1 LKGKITRI
9 RSSGAYDVLFNDGEL
24 EKRVDST
31 FIRLDRNQDV
41 QSDDE
46 SGLDEGHQVQVKG
59 QIGEIIRKRSDSTYD
74 ILYENGEVDKRVPQR
89 RITNLQQRRQSKSK
103 HSNSDDDSDY
113 EESRSI
119 IIKFQVGEKVKA
131 NYRGAGVQWQR
142 IKSLEPK
149 ASGIGGRSFTHETV
163 GKEKLAV
170 GTLVDAWCF
179 EQSRFLPGY
188 VEWACLDGQYS
199 IRFEDGRLVHKVPKN
214 GIVLYSDSSS
224 HSGTGSTR
232 RHTSGRKC

>member
-74 ILYENGEVDKRVPQR
+74 ILYENGEESSTTKDY
-89 RITNLQQRRQSKSK
+89 KSAAAK
-103 HSNSDDDSDY
+103 AVK
-113 EESRSI
+113 
-119 IIKFQVGEKVKA
+119 IKA
-131 NYRGAGVQWQR
+131 
-142 IKSLEPK
+142 
-149 ASGIGGRSFTHETV
+149 
-163 GKEKLAV
+163 
-170 GTLVDAWCF
+170 
-179 EQSRFLPGY
+179 
-188 VEWACLDGQYS
+188 
-199 IRFEDGRLVHKVPKN
+199 
-214 GIVLYSDSSS
+214 
-224 HSGTGSTR
+224 
-232 RHTSGRKC
+232 